1 MWVALSCVSHVMSGW
16 TCMHQSG
23 YLRGRSALRMTLCAC
38 MYVYAWLEKR
48 SFLSSP
54 TEAANRVL
62 IFLLRPFPFLPRPS
76 QEKHRQLTSLELIA
90 SENFTSA
97 AVMEC
102 LGSVLTNKVRR
113 RSLL

>member
-1 MWVALSCVSHVMSGW
+1 
-16 TCMHQSG
+16 
-23 YLRGRSALRMTLCAC
+23 